1 LSMEYDDGNCCS
13 NQASVLNCNGKTTM
27 KNVASELL
35 NSFEKLP
42 AEMLQRR
49 DGMCVEV
56 RLNDFKGF
64 LFCYARDIGK
74 RQRGLCLSSVV
85 RIMSQD
91 TTGSEVSSGSL
102 FQHWVFPNKDELHK
116 QMVKLNMAKKDERKW
131 RTQNVLQ
138 IRYQCKET
146 RKFPYCDAYF
156 SARCEADGT
165 VESYGGVVHN
175 HSFRKPTTRLP
186 SPTREKVIQ
195 CLKNGIND
203 MKTIQNILIK
213 KGYNASQ
220 GQLRH
225 LVYYHRRKELKKP
238 S

>member
-1 LSMEYDDGNCCS
+1 MEYDDGNCCS

-42 AEMLQRR
+42 AEM
-49 DGMCVEV
+49 
-56 RLNDFKGF
+56 
-64 LFCYARDIGK
+64 
-74 RQRGLCLSSVV
+74 CLSSVV

>member
-1 LSMEYDDGNCCS
+1 MKALSVKYDDGNCCS

-42 AEMLQRR
+42 AEM
-49 DGMCVEV
+49 
-56 RLNDFKGF
+56 
-64 LFCYARDIGK
+64 
-74 RQRGLCLSSVV
+74 CLSSVV

-131 RTQNVLQ
+131 RSQNVLQ

-186 SPTREKVIQ
+186 SPTREKVLQ

>member
-1 LSMEYDDGNCCS
+1 MTNQGCQAGSSVCSSSANNAPTIHYGFLRLVLSVKYDDGNCCS

-42 AEMLQRR
+42 AEM
-49 DGMCVEV
+49 
-56 RLNDFKGF
+56 
-64 LFCYARDIGK
+64 
-74 RQRGLCLSSVV
+74 CLSSVV
-85 RIMSQD
+85 GIMSQD

-102 FQHWVFPNKDELHK
+102 FQHWVFSNKDELHE

-138 IRYQCKET
+138 IRYHCKET

-186 SPTREKVIQ
+186 SPTREKVLQ
-195 CLKNGIND
+195 CLKKGIND
-203 MKTIQNILIK
+203 MKTIHNILIK
-213 KGYNASQ
+213 KGCDVSE

>member
-1 LSMEYDDGNCCS
+1 
-13 NQASVLNCNGKTTM
+13 
-27 KNVASELL
+27 
-35 NSFEKLP
+35 
-42 AEMLQRR
+42 
-49 DGMCVEV
+49 
-56 RLNDFKGF
+56 
-64 LFCYARDIGK
+64 
-74 RQRGLCLSSVV
+74 
-85 RIMSQD
+85 MSQD

-102 FQHWVFPNKDELHK
+102 FQHWVFSNKDELHE

-138 IRYQCKET
+138 IRYHCKET

-186 SPTREKVIQ
+186 SPTREKVLQ
-195 CLKNGIND
+195 CLKKGIND
-203 MKTIQNILIK
+203 MKTIHNILIK
-213 KGYNASQ
+213 KGCDVSE

>member
-42 AEMLQRR
+42 AEM
-49 DGMCVEV
+49 
-56 RLNDFKGF
+56 
-64 LFCYARDIGK
+64 
-74 RQRGLCLSSVV
+74 CLSSVV

>member
-1 LSMEYDDGNCCS
+1 
-13 NQASVLNCNGKTTM
+13 
-27 KNVASELL
+27 
-35 NSFEKLP
+35 
-42 AEMLQRR
+42 
-49 DGMCVEV
+49 MCVEV